1 MIYDNNWMLTVG
13 TFLPLVGV
21 LVMLFIPAV
30 EETLHKQI
38 AIVTSGATLAVGIW
52 TLAVFDYGQSE
63 RLQFAVDEEWIEV
76 IKSGYTIGLDGI
88 SLPLYLLSMAV
99 TFLVVIYTWNNMPDA
114 GNPKAFLMLMLVLQV
129 GMAGSF
135 IAQDLILFFVF
146 FEIVLLPMYF
156 MIGVWG
162 GEDRQYASLKFF
174 LYTMFGSALMLVAF
188 LALFFQAGG
197 TSFGFEHLMTEGA
210 NISKDTQIWIFAG
223 MFVGFAVKVPMFPF
237 HTWLPDAHTQAP
249 TQGSVILAAILLK
262 LGTYGF
268 VRIAIPMLPQGAK
281 AWAPVIGVL
290 AVIGIIY
297 GALGCLAQTDMKR
310 LIAFSSVAHMGFVM
324 LGIATLTPM
333 GINAALFGMVA
344 HGLITGMLFFVAG
357 SVKHRYHTLEIKR
370 LSGMLIQMPKLGWI
384 LGFCAMASLGLPGLA
399 GFWGE
404 FPALLASWNPNELI
418 LGDQEDLFRV
428 LTVIAA
434 LGTVL
439 AAGYL
444 LWLYQRTAFGEPSEE
459 FAQHGDHGHGG
470 HGGQAAHS
478 LSAAANADHGDHG
491 DQADDHHVDIHD
503 VNTIEWIAWTPFLVG
518 ILVFGV
524 YPQLMFDVMDP
535 AVTQLVERVTQGA
548 GVK

>member
-1 MIYDNNWMLTVG
+1 MQTLTNDNWLLTVG

-21 LVMLFIPAV
+21 ALMMFVPASD
-30 EETLHKQI
+30 ERAHKQI
-38 AIVTSGATLAVGIW
+38 GIVTSAATLAIGIW
-52 TLAVFDYGQSE
+52 TLLRFDFDQSE
-63 RLQFAVDEEWIEV
+63 KLQFFADSEWITV
-76 IKSGYTIGLDGI
+76 IRSNYTIGLDGI
-88 SLPLYLLSMAV
+88 SLPLYVLSMVV
-99 TFLVVIYTWNNMPDA
+99 TLLVMIYTWDNMPDA
-114 GNPKAFLMLMLVLQV
+114 GNPKSFISLMLVLQV

-146 FEIVLLPMYF
+146 FEVVLLPMYF

-162 GEDRQYASLKFF
+162 GDDRQYASLKFF

-188 LALFFQAGG
+188 LALFFQTGAESFSFHHLAEAGA
-197 TSFGFEHLMTEGA
+197 L
-210 NISKDTQIWIFAG
+210 IDRDVQVWIFAG
-223 MFVGFAVKVPMFPF
+223 MFIGFAVKVPMFPF

-281 AWAPVIGVL
+281 AWAPVIGIL

-324 LGIATLTPM
+324 LGISTLTEF

-344 HGLITGMLFFVAG
+344 HGLITGMLFFLAG
-357 SVKHRYHTLEIKR
+357 SVKHRYHTLEIGR
-370 LSGMLIQMPKLGWI
+370 LSGMLIQMPRLGWI
-384 LGFCAMASLGLPGLA
+384 LGFAAMASLGLPGLA

-404 FPALLASWNPNELI
+404 FPAILSAYNPNFGLDVT
-418 LGDQEDLFRV
+418 LYRTLM
-428 LTVIAA
+428 VIAA

-439 AAGYL
+439 AAAYL
-444 LWLYQRTAFGEPSEE
+444 LWLYQRTAFGRPNPE
-459 FAQHGDHGHGG
+459 FTGT
-470 HGGQAAHS
+470 HS
-478 LSAAANADHGDHG
+478 VGAAA
-491 DQADDHHVDIHD
+491 ADDHHGADIHD
-503 VNTIEWIAWTPFLVG
+503 VTPIEWIAWTPFLIAIV
-518 ILVFGV
+518 VFGV

-535 AVTQLVERVTQGA
+535 AVTALVERVGA
-548 GVK
+548 GIP